1 MALRYRSSR
10 ESCSSRSSLSCL
22 HRRKISLRI
31 FTSKLSPLA
40 SAKTSFLP
48 SFSAAI
54 SSSMCSTRSMNER
67 MRSPGI
73 PAASVMPVPYFKR
86 SYGTA
91 TKVTEKLASG
101 RLYADALQLSEGAHP
116 GQHLAIALPGGGEGS
131 CSDHLILL
139 IHDRC
144 DVQILMGIDAANN
157 ATWAFG

>member
-1 MALRYRSSR
+1 
-10 ESCSSRSSLSCL
+10 
-22 HRRKISLRI
+22 
-31 FTSKLSPLA
+31 
-40 SAKTSFLP
+40 
-48 SFSAAI
+48 
-54 SSSMCSTRSMNER
+54 
-67 MRSPGI
+67 
-73 PAASVMPVPYFKR
+73 MPVPYFKR

-139 IHDRC
+139 INDRC